1 MTLADIMH
9 RPVVTIDMD
18 STLERVRDIFDEQC
32 FHHLI
37 VEDAGRI
44 VGVVSDRDL
53 LRHLSPFVGAA
64 WAERRQDTQT
74 LARKVH
80 QIMHRDVITAAPETT
95 AGDAARTMMSQNISC
110 LPVVD
115 DAGALRGIITVHDL
129 LKAAYR

>member
-9 RPVVTIDMD
+9 HPVVTIDMD
-18 STLERVRDIFDEQC
+18 STLERVRDIFDEQS
-32 FHHLI
+32 FHHLV

-44 VGVVSDRDL
+44 VGVISDRDL
-53 LRHLSPFVGAA
+53 LRHLSPFVGTE

-74 LARKVH
+74 LGRKVH
-80 QIMHRDVITAAPETT
+80 QIMHRAVITASSETT
-95 AGDAARTMMSQNISC
+95 ADDAARLMISRSISC

-115 DAGALRGIITVHDL
+115 GEGTLQGIITVHDL